1 MFENFGT
8 IGVDNITAVDIV
20 KGAGSFFVVAIG
32 GTVIG
37 KWPPLISLSL
47 FSLALL
53 VHRCDVGIPDRTRDS
68 IHGSCACYRANFH
81 FRHGLLGLPECRN
94 LPHERHFSVS
104 PVK

>member
-37 KWPPLISLSL
+37 KLIIRSP
-47 FSLALL
+47 
-53 VHRCDVGIPDRTRDS
+53 RCIS
-68 IHGSCACYRANFH
+68 H
-81 FRHGLLGLPECRN
+81 
-94 LPHERHFSVS
+94 
-104 PVK
+104 K